1 MKHIRKW
8 LKMAKPIT
16 IKDKLKIRLL
26 EESVTQLQWALY
38 FWVLVALGI
47 LTLLII
53 VALSVIH

>member
-1 MKHIRKW
+1 
-8 LKMAKPIT
+8 MAKPIT